1 MTAPPVGARTY
12 VLLSVLTLVAGYG
25 DAVAFFGFGVF
36 TANMTGN
43 TVLLGGAIAGR
54 IFGALPGDIGVTLP
68 LISLVAFVAGAIA
81 AALLLGGGTNF
92 RRRALWLLSAV
103 VALLA
108 VTALLQ
114 RGHAPRTLS
123 VALLSTVMGLQS
135 LLAVRSGVGGV
146 STTYV
151 TGTIVHAIDTLLG
164 RRERSGAARAEGQAN
179 AGVWAIYLAGAFAG
193 TAGLR
198 LLGAGALW
206 VPAAM
211 VALLTAVV

>member
-1 MTAPPVGARTY
+1 MTAPATGTRTY
-12 VLLSVLTLVAGYG
+12 VLLAGLTLVAGYG

-54 IFGALPGDIGVTLP
+54 FFGRLPGDIGLTLP
-68 LISLVAFVAGAIA
+68 ALSLAAFSAGAVA
-81 AALLLGGGTNF
+81 AATLLRGRTGSRRHAASLLL
-92 RRRALWLLSAV
+92 AV
-103 VALLA
+103 AALLA
-108 VTALLQ
+108 VTAWLQ
-114 RGHAPRTLS
+114 RGDAPRTLS
-123 VALLSTVMGLQS
+123 VALLSAVMGLQS

-151 TGTIVHAIDTLLG
+151 TGSIVHAIDTFLRG
-164 RRERSGAARAEGQAN
+164 PERDAVARTESRAN
-179 AGVWAIYLAGAFAG
+179 AGVWTLYLAGAFAG

-198 LLGAGALW
+198 LLGPNALW
-206 VPAAM
+206 LPAAV

>member
-1 MTAPPVGARTY
+1 MTAPPIGARTY
-12 VLLSVLTLVAGYG
+12 VLLAVLTLVAGYG

-68 LISLVAFVAGAIA
+68 LISLVAFAGGAIT
-81 AALLLGGGTNF
+81 AALLLRGRANF
-92 RRRALWLLSAV
+92 RWHALWLLAAV
-103 VALLA
+103 AALLA

-114 RGHAPRTLS
+114 RGHAARALS
-123 VALLSTVMGLQS
+123 VALLSIVMGLQS

-151 TGTIVHAIDTLLG
+151 TGTIVHAIATLLG
-164 RRERSGAARAEGQAN
+164 RRDPDAVARSEGRAN
-179 AGVWAIYLAGAFAG
+179 AGVWMLYFAGAFAG

-206 VPAAM
+206 VPAGM

>member
-1 MTAPPVGARTY
+1 VTAPPIGARTY
-12 VLLSVLTLVAGYG
+12 VLLAVLTLVAGYG

-54 IFGALPGDIGVTLP
+54 IFGALPGDIGVALP
-68 LISLVAFVAGAIA
+68 FVSLATFVAGAIA
-81 AALLLGGGTNF
+81 AAVLLRGRANV
-92 RRRALWLLSAV
+92 RRSTLWLLSTVA
-103 VALLA
+103 ALLA
-108 VTALLQ
+108 ATAFLQ
-114 RGHAPRTLS
+114 RDHASRTLL
-123 VALLSTVMGLQS
+123 VALLSGVMGLQS

-151 TGTIVHAIDTLLG
+151 TGTIVHAVDTLLG
-164 RRERSGAARAEGQAN
+164 PRERDRRARSEGRAN
-179 AGVWAIYLAGAFAG
+179 AAVWALYLSGAFAG
-193 TAGLR
+193 AAGLR
-198 LLGAGALW
+198 LAGAGALW

>member
-1 MTAPPVGARTY
+1 MTAPPIGARTY
-12 VLLSVLTLVAGYG
+12 VVLGALTLVAGYG

-54 IFGALPGDIGVTLP
+54 VFGALPGNIGVTLP
-68 LISLVAFVAGAIA
+68 LISVVAFVGGALA
-81 AALLLGGGTNF
+81 AALLLRGRANF

-103 VALLA
+103 AALLA

-123 VALLSTVMGLQS
+123 VALLSIVMGLQS

-164 RRERSGAARAEGQAN
+164 RPEPDAVARSEGRAN
-179 AGVWAIYLAGAFAG
+179 AGVWMVYLAGAFAG

-206 VPAAM
+206 VPAGM

>member
-1 MTAPPVGARTY
+1 MTAPAIGARTY
-12 VLLSVLTLVAGYG
+12 ILLSVLTLVAGYG

-43 TVLLGGAIAGR
+43 TVLLGGAVAGR
-54 IFGALPGDIGVTLP
+54 FFGSLPGDIGIVLP
-68 LISLVAFVAGAIA
+68 VLSLVAFSGGGIA
-81 AALLLGGGTNF
+81 AALFLRGRSVRRKHAFVLLI
-92 RRRALWLLSAV
+92 AV

-108 VTALLQ
+108 ATALLQ
-114 RGHAPRTLS
+114 RGTAPRSLS
-123 VALLSTVMGLQS
+123 IALLSVVMGVQS

-151 TGTIVHAIDTLLG
+151 TGTMVHAIDTLLG
-164 RRERSGAARAEGQAN
+164 RPAGDAIALREGRAN
-179 AGVWAIYLAGAFAG
+179 AGVWALYLAGAFGG

-198 LLGAGALW
+198 LLGPQALW

-211 VALLTAVV
+211 VALLMAVV

>member
-1 MTAPPVGARTY
+1 MTARVAGTRTY
-12 VLLSVLTLVAGYG
+12 VLLSCLTLVAGYG

-54 IFGALPGDIGVTLP
+54 IFGPVPGAIGVTLP
-68 LISLVAFVAGAIA
+68 LLSLAAFVAGGIA
-81 AALLLGGGTNF
+81 AALLLRSLADF
-92 RRRALWLLSAV
+92 RRHALVLLLAV
-103 VALLA
+103 AALLA

-114 RGHAPRTLS
+114 RGHTPRTVS
-123 VALLSTVMGLQS
+123 VALLSAVMGLQS

-164 RRERSGAARAEGQAN
+164 RREPNAVARGEGRAN
-179 AGVWAIYLAGAFAG
+179 AAVWALYLAGAFAG

-198 LLGAGALW
+198 LLGPGALW
-206 VPAAM
+206 VPAGM
-211 VALLTAVV
+211 VVLLTAVV